1 MFWIC
6 MVLHTYSR
14 TCYTQIKPVYIH
26 YLKVPFQHFYNT
38 YIIFSNTT
46 YVTARRHFLITV
58 IDNLGCNSTLH
69 NEYSWF
75 PLEHFCTRKTNYL
88 MNWNAL
94 SVHQYIFH
102 LFHVSTQENGFV
114 GTRICSKH
122 CRGPANAKYVY
133 FLQYHT
139 CMKLE

>member
-75 PLEHFCTRKTNYL
+75 PLEHFCTRKTITWWTETPYL
-88 MNWNAL
+88 FISIFFIYFTL
-94 SVHQYIFH
+94 VHRKSAEYWFTFYMEKKI
-102 LFHVSTQENGFV
+102 
-114 GTRICSKH
+114 
-122 CRGPANAKYVY
+122 
-133 FLQYHT
+133 
-139 CMKLE
+139 MKT

>member
-14 TCYTQIKPVYIH
+14 TCYTQIKLVYIH

-102 LFHVSTQENGFV
+102 LFHVSTQEIS
-114 GTRICSKH
+114 RILIDFFYGKKNNEDLVE
-122 CRGPANAKYVY
+122 A
-133 FLQYHT
+133 
-139 CMKLE
+139 